1 MPTRRDRR
9 IPGSERS
16 TFKASQGLDWES
28 ARIFLEVARRKSFR
42 AASGALHQSVNA
54 LRRRLD
60 QLEEQLGATL
70 FTRHVDG
77 VRLTEEGQR
86 VLAVA
91 QRMETDAFDL
101 VRAAS
106 QSTAMIEGE
115 VKLAITEGLGT
126 FWVAPRIAEFRKANP
141 RILVDLRCAMSPA
154 DILRLEADVSVQL
167 ARPTQKDVRIVKLGR
182 MHLMPYAAQSYLH
195 RHGEP
200 RSVADLVNHH
210 FVEQVA
216 DNLVSAK
223 SYADEF
229 GIDAFQMAAR
239 NNVSGAH
246 YFAIATGS
254 GIGLLPTYSSAVGAT
269 VFPLDLGMHAHHDIW
284 LAYHADASRIPRV
297 RQLIDWLIA
306 TFSPQRFPWFADEFV
321 HPSRFPASFEGKM
334 PIEPLAPFLPE
345 KSA

>member
-1 MPTRRDRR
+1 MPTKNEGR

-16 TFKASQGLDWES
+16 TLRSSTELDWES

-42 AASGALHQSVNA
+42 AASGVLHQSVNA

-60 QLEEQLGATL
+60 QLESQLGTTL

-86 VLAVA
+86 VLEVA
-91 QRMETDAFDL
+91 QRMEADAFDL
-101 VRAAS
+101 MRAAS
-106 QSTAMIEGE
+106 TTTASIEGV

-126 FWVAPRIAEFRKANP
+126 FWVAPRLAEFRAANP
-141 RILVDLRCAMSPA
+141 KVLVDLRCAMSPA

-182 MHLMPYAAQSYLH
+182 MHLMPYAALSYIE
-195 RHGEP
+195 RHGVP
-200 RSVADLVNHH
+200 RSQADLVNHQ

-216 DNLVSAK
+216 ENLVTAE

-229 GIDAFQMAAR
+229 GISVLQMAAR

-246 YFAIATGS
+246 YFAVATGA

-269 VFPLDLGMHAHHDIW
+269 VFPLDLNMQAHHDIW
-284 LAYHADASRIPRV
+284 LVYHADASRIPRV

-321 HPSRFPASFEGKM
+321 HPRQFPANFEGM
-334 PIEPLAPFLPE
+334 TPRESLVPFLPE
-345 KSA
+345 SST